1 MTREKIAVIAVIARH
16 RRHRKLM
23 HRFTGNKTQ
32 GFITRGIWMS
42 VDRHHAL
49 RDRTKAFALRVIRM
63 SQALPRNRE
72 ANVICQQVLRSA
84 TGMAANYRAA
94 GRSRSK
100 AEFVAKIGVVIEE
113 ADETVFWLE
122 MLADSGL
129 VRPQKLTKLQIEANE
144 LLAIFAAS
152 RRTARD

>member
-1 MTREKIAVIAVIARH
+1 MIAVIARH
-16 RRHRKLM
+16 RDVAVIVNDVHL
-23 HRFTGNKTQ
+23 GS
-32 GFITRGIWMS
+32 TRGKSFSQKVFGMS
-42 VDRHHAL
+42 LDKHHAL

-72 ANVICQQVLRSA
+72 ANVICQQILRSA
-84 TGMAANYRAA
+84 TGIAANYRAA

-129 VRPQKLTKLQIEANE
+129 VRPQKLAKLQIEANE